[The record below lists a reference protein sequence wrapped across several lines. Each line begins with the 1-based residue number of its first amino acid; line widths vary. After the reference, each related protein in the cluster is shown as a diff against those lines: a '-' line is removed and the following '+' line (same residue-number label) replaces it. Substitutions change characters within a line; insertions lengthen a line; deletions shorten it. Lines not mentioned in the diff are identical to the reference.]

1 MTVAGKNNKEQK
13 VKIKLPYWGIDGC
26 KSGWFCAGLG
36 TRGEYDYLVSC
47 DIQDAHRQIKERG
60 GKIALIDIP
69 IGLRNDAEERVC
81 DKKAREFIGK
91 SRKSS
96 VFRTPCRQAIEAYR
110 TGKTKAAKEKKGKL
124 ASVRKTGGCL
134 SQQTW
139 AITGKIVEVDA
150 FVQSDKRNIL
160 REVHPEVC
168 FCALNGKKH
177 LSARKTIEQGKLERL
192 TICSRYF
199 AGASQLLDKARL
211 CKGVKPDDV
220 LDALA
225 AAITAKLGRKNGYK
239 KLPKNPPKD
248 GHLPMEMMY
257 VVAAPTR

>member
-1 MTVAGKNNKEQK
+1 M
-13 VKIKLPYWGIDGC
+13 KIKLPYWGIDGC

-69 IGLRNDAEERVC
+69 IGLPDGKAARVC
-81 DKKAREFIGK
+81 DQEARRFIGPR
-91 SRKSS
+91 SSS
-96 VFRTPCRQAIEAYR
+96 VFPVPCREAIEAYR

-199 AGASQLLDKARL
+199 ADASQLLDKARL

-225 AAITAKLGRKNGYK
+225 AAITAKLGEANGYK
-239 KLPKNPPKD
+239 TLPDNPPKD
-248 GHLPMEMMY
+248 SAGLPMEMVY
-257 VVAAPTR
+257 VVATPAR